1 MIVSPYVYGSYF
13 LFLCMSYDVCVE
25 YSHFRYV
32 VAMGDSAFFPL
43 EEFVAVVYLF
53 SNLIVLNLWDVSPA
67 MCNC

>member
-1 MIVSPYVYGSYF
+1 
-13 LFLCMSYDVCVE
+13 MSYNGCVE

-53 SNLIVLNLWDVSPA
+53 SNLFVFKFVGCLPCDVQLLVSPLSFFLFK
-67 MCNC
+67 NIFF